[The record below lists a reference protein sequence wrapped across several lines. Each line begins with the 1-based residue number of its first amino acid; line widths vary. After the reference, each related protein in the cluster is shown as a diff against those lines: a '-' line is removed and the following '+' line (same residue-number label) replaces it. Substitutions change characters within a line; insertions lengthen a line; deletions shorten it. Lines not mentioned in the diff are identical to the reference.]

1 MELSSGIEKCQ
12 RTKDKVIGV
21 FSAPDVMLPRRNARC
36 RYRHEGRFPSA
47 LLLLLVLLGVEVMQV
62 VADQFIPT
70 MNIVL

>member
-47 LLLLLVLLGVEVMQV
+47 LLLLGVEVMQV